1 MCKGA
6 SAGSARPLEDSSRA
20 QDGGAAWTA
29 EQKAAIVAET
39 CEAGALV
46 SRVARRHGLTPQQL
60 FAWRRQAHRE
70 ADEGIGLPFRT
81 GCRRAAKRGV
91 AARGEPL
98 SPQRPVVRLA
108 TPMRE

>member
-1 MCKGA
+1 MSISEHSDMCKGA

-70 ADEGIGLPFRT
+70 ADEGIGLPF
-81 GCRRAAKRGV
+81 A
-91 AARGEPL
+91 
-98 SPQRPVVRLA
+98 PVVVEPPSA
-108 TPMRE
+108 ASPPAESP